1 MPVNW
6 FTWLIWY
13 RWVFLLAVI
22 VDKPRVMKTMNAY
35 NPHGARAKAKLP
47 EVFLRDLERIL
58 TRETNNI
65 PSK

>member
-6 FTWLIWY
+6 FTWVIWY

-22 VDKPRVMKTMNAY
+22 VDKPRVMKTMSSY

>member
-6 FTWLIWY
+6 FTWVIWY

-47 EVFLRDLERIL
+47 EFF
-58 TRETNNI
+58 
-65 PSK
+65 